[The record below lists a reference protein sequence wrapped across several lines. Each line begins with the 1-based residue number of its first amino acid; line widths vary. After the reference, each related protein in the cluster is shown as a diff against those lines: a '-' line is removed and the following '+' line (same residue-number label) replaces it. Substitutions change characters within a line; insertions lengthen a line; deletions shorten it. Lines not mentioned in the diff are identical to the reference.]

1 MERKLK
7 MVGTGVEQLKK
18 ENKNLKLTDTRHNFK
33 PYKYPWALELWEK
46 HESIHWLPKEIPM
59 QNDIDHWNNKI
70 TPSQKN
76 FLMQIFRLFTQA
88 DISVAGAY
96 VKNYLPV
103 LGGHPEVRM
112 MLLSFAAREAIHIA
126 AYAHLIETLG
136 LPDKI
141 FNEFMEYEA
150 MAAKQNYF
158 DEMEGKDSTHIIQQ
172 MTAVS
177 AFTEGMML
185 FSSFAML
192 LNFARQG
199 LMPGMVKI
207 VTFSIIEED
216 IHVEGMTKLF
226 KTFVRENPEVW
237 NDELKSQLYTIA
249 EKMVELEDKFIDLAY
264 EQGGMIGLEKDEM
277 HRYIRYIS
285 DRRLIGLGL
294 KGIFKVKK
302 NPLPWVDELTV
313 LQSHTNFFEQTE
325 SSYSKGSLS
334 GNWNDVWGKASI

>member
-1 MERKLK
+1 
-7 MVGTGVEQLKK
+7 
-18 ENKNLKLTDTRHNFK
+18 
-33 PYKYPWALELWEK
+33 
-46 HESIHWLPKEIPM
+46 M
-59 QNDIDHWNNKI
+59 QTDIDDWNNKL
-70 TPSQKN
+70 TKGQKN
-76 FLMQIFRLFTQA
+76 FLLQILRLFTQG

-103 LGGHPEVRM
+103 FNGHTEVRM
-112 MLLSFAAREAIHIA
+112 MLLSFAAREAVHIA

-141 FNEFMEYEA
+141 FNEFLEFEA
-150 MAAKQNYF
+150 MVAKQKYF
-158 DEMEGKDSTHIIQQ
+158 DEIEGKDQNHIIQQ

-192 LNFARQG
+192 LNFGRQG

-207 VTFSIIEED
+207 VTWSLADED

-226 KTFVRENPEVW
+226 KTFVRENPDVW
-237 NDELKSQLYTIA
+237 NDDLKSQLYVIA
-249 EKMVELEDKFIDLAY
+249 EQMVKLEDVFIELAY
-264 EQGGMIGLEKDEM
+264 EQGGMDGLEKEDM
-277 HRYIRYIS
+277 HQYIRYIA

-302 NPLPWVDELTV
+302 NPLPWIDEMVV
-313 LQSHTNFFEQTE
+313 LQSHSNFFEQQE
-325 SSYSKGSLS
+325 SSYSKGALTGSW
-334 GNWNDVWGKASI
+334 GGVWGQAGKE

>member
-1 MERKLK
+1 M
-7 MVGTGVEQLKK
+7 TKK
-18 ENKNLKLTDTRHNFK
+18 KLKLTDERHEFK
-33 PYKYPWALELWEK
+33 PYSYPWAFELWEK
-46 HESIHWLPKEIPM
+46 HESLHWLPKEVPM
-59 QNDIDHWNNKI
+59 QTDIYHWNNKI

-76 FLMQIFRLFTQA
+76 FLMQIFRMFTQG

-103 LGGHPEVRM
+103 LSGHPEVRM
-112 MLLSFAAREAIHIA
+112 LLLSIAAREAVHIA
-126 AYAHLIETLG
+126 AYAHLMETLG

-141 FNEFMEYEA
+141 FNEFVEYEA
-150 MAAKQNYF
+150 MAAKQKYF
-158 DEMEGKDSTHIIQQ
+158 DEIEGKDKTHIIQQ

-192 LNFARQG
+192 LNFARKG

-207 VTFSIIEED
+207 VTWSILDED
-216 IHVEGMTKLF
+216 LHVQAMTKLF
-226 KTFVRENPEVW
+226 RTFVKENPEVW

-249 EKMVELEDKFIDLAY
+249 EKMVELEDKFIELAF
-264 EQGGMIGLEKDEM
+264 EQGGMDGLTKEEM
-277 HRYIRYIS
+277 FKYIRYIA

-313 LQSHTNFFEQTE
+313 LQSHTNFFEQQE
-325 SSYSKGSLS
+325 SSYSKGALTGS
-334 GNWNDVWGKASI
+334 WDDVWGSLK